1 MWKNRILYLLALI
14 SALIFHG
21 FFYEW
26 FSEYLLLMV
35 LVLPVFS
42 LVISLPAMCSMGL
55 GASSSED
62 VPLGGNAVLVLWTRC
77 KLPQPRCKFCV
88 TVKNPLTN
96 FSRRYKFRPDRLRVV
111 LRLPTEHCGS
121 LHCGVTRCRVCDYLG
136 LFALPRRWKH
146 TCICH
151 ITPAPV
157 ALQTMP
163 SLENFLPQ
171 GFYPKAGGGMS
182 EYHELRDYQPGDNLR
197 QIHWKLSAKLDTPIV
212 REPQIPAFPKMT
224 ISVDL
229 SLPPQELD
237 TLLGKTICLSQFL
250 LDHQIPHY
258 VCWISGTTAQERS
271 MEHGE
276 DIGTLMYALIES
288 QKAGFSKETD
298 FRTCMMKEGGL
309 SYGHN

>member
-14 SALIFHG
+14 SALIFHS

-42 LVISLPAMCSMGL
+42 LVISLPAMCSMHLCANGS
-55 GASSSED
+55 GD
-62 VPLGGNAVLVLWTRC
+62 VPLGGNAAIALWTRC

-88 TVKNPLTN
+88 TVKNPLTE
-96 FSRRYKFRPDRLRVV
+96 FSRCYKFRPDRLRVV
-111 LRLPTEHCGS
+111 LQLPAEHCGT
-121 LHCGVTRCRVCDYLG
+121 LRCSVGRCWVCDYLG

-146 TCICH
+146 AFTCH

-163 SLENFLPQ
+163 SLENFQPQ
-171 GFYPKAGGGMS
+171 GFQPKAGGGMS
-182 EYHELRDYQPGDNLR
+182 EYHELREYQPGDNLR
-197 QIHWKLSAKLDTPIV
+197 QIHWKLTAKLDTPIV
-212 REPQIPAFPKMT
+212 REPQIPTFPKMT

-229 SLPPQELD
+229 SLSPQELD
-237 TLLGKTICLSQFL
+237 TVLGKTICLSQFL

-258 VCWISGTTAQERS
+258 VCWISGTAAQERS
-271 MEHGE
+271 MERAE

-288 QKAGFSKETD
+288 EKAQFSREAD
-298 FRTCMMKEGGL
+298 FRTSIIEEGGL
-309 SYGHN
+309 SYGCN